1 MSKGLEMK
9 IIAVIIAAF
18 IAIILV
24 IVIVGYFFGSYAGVD
39 LCLYLTDK
47 LGIQKF
53 FPCYELFGG

>member
-24 IVIVGYFFGSYAGVD
+24 IVIVSYFFGNYVGVN